1 MNTLDLDH
9 GSDAFATGRDV
20 ARWLAANGLAEREPR
35 VAAADLTRVNAL
47 RDALRVLLLAN
58 NDVRD
63 PGAERRARNVL
74 DEAAATARLRVRFR
88 AGGETGLEPEA
99 GGVDGALGRLLVIVA
114 GAMEDG
120 TWTRLKACRAG
131 DCQWAFYD
139 CAKNQSRAWCS
150 MKVCG
155 NREKARRFRAQH
167 AHE

>member
-1 MNTLDLDH
+1 MAH
-9 GSDAFATGRDV
+9 
-20 ARWLAANGLAEREPR
+20 GLAEREPR
-35 VAAADLTRVNAL
+35 VGAAEQARVVAL
-47 RDALRVLLLAN
+47 REAMRVLLLAN
-58 NDVRD
+58 NEVHDAA
-63 PGAERRARNVL
+63 GERRAARVL
-74 DEAAATARLRVRFR
+74 DDAAAAARLRIRFR
-88 AGGETGLEPEA
+88 EGGDAGLEPEA
-99 GGVDGALGRLLVIVA
+99 GGVDGALGRLLAIVA

-120 TWTRLKACRAG
+120 TWERLKACRAG